1 MSEKCGTLTDA
12 DAIGEVQLTT
22 TGHIEEELFIPLEAF
37 ILQTGHLSSGK
48 IGTMSYTTSAPRGVI
63 PSNETSKGSVFLS
76 SRKSSTP
83 VIHGSTNGSL
93 PYNTPPQRPLNIT
106 QNNWNRSSD
115 HPNLS
120 QPNYL
125 EPANFRQ
132 SNATCAVMS
141 QNERRNSTNGYVV
154 QSKTFNGVPSYP
166 QQTRLADLHYC
177 DTPYYDNESANNNTQ
192 SHLPPNATDRLY
204 PDSSTGDKPALC
216 KVCGDKS
223 SGFHYG
229 VTACEGCKGFFRR
242 SIQKQM
248 EYRCLRDGKCL
259 IHRLNRNR
267 CQFCRF
273 RKCLAVGMSR
283 DSVRYG
289 RTPRRKGDDIDNVPS
304 WDEIM
309 KFTHYDT
316 SDITNARLQNFI
328 DHITEAHFA
337 CCNYV
342 SSALKNLQPRM
353 MHYFPNNKPPSTNRY
368 QLWHSINEALF
379 EDLGRFIE
387 FAKRIPGFLNIS
399 HKDQILAVK
408 TAFFEIWLVWI
419 SRTMNS
425 KLGTLTFSNGM
436 TFSQEQLGMAY
447 GLVLVKQ
454 MFDFGDGFRT
464 YKLSDCLLG
473 LYCAVLL
480 FTQDNIPK
488 LEKPHKVL
496 VLRERIV
503 FAFKLQLSAERPT
516 ESELF
521 HSLLVKREL
530 LRSIALRHQVAL
542 DWYRLH
548 FDMIRLPQI
557 FIDLYDLDNPG
568 LVTTSDLDDS
578 SLSLEADRTIK
589 EEVVRERDVDCSS
602 EGNSD

>member
-1 MSEKCGTLTDA
+1 
-12 DAIGEVQLTT
+12 
-22 TGHIEEELFIPLEAF
+22 
-37 ILQTGHLSSGK
+37 
-48 IGTMSYTTSAPRGVI
+48 MSYVTSAPKRLI
-63 PSNETSKGSVFLS
+63 PPNDASKESVFLS
-76 SRKSSTP
+76 SKKSSTP
-83 VIHGSTNGSL
+83 AVIPVSTNGSV
-93 PYNTPPQRPLNIT
+93 PYNAPPQRPMNIA
-106 QNNWNRSSD
+106 QNNWNRSSGI
-115 HPNLS
+115 LS
-120 QPNYL
+120 QSNYV
-125 EPANFRQ
+125 ANTNFRQ
-132 SNATCAVMS
+132 SNTTCAVMS
-141 QNERRNSTNGYVV
+141 QNETINSTDGYVV
-154 QSKTFNGVPSYP
+154 QSGTYNGVPSYP
-166 QQTRLADLHYC
+166 QQTRLADLRYC
-177 DTPYYDNESANNNTQ
+177 DTPYYDNESANNTQ
-192 SHLPPNATDRLY
+192 SHLPPNAVDELY
-204 PDSSTGDKPALC
+204 PDNSTGDKPALC

-289 RTPRRKGDDIDNVPS
+289 RTPRRKGDEVDSVPS
-304 WDEIM
+304 WEEIM
-309 KFTHYDT
+309 KFTYDT

-328 DHITEAHFA
+328 DHVTEAHFS
-337 CCNYV
+337 CCNYMT
-342 SSALKNLQPRM
+342 STLKNLQPRM
-353 MHYFPNNKPPSTNRY
+353 IHCSPNNKSPSATRY

-387 FAKRIPGFLNIS
+387 FAKRVPGFLNIS

-408 TAFFEIWLVWI
+408 TAFFEVWLVWI

-425 KLGTLTFSNGM
+425 KLGTLTFSHGV
-436 TFSQEQLGMAY
+436 TFSQEQLNMIY
-447 GLVLVKQ
+447 GLLLVKQ
-454 MFDFGDGFRT
+454 MFDFADRFRS

-496 VLRERIV
+496 ILRERIV
-503 FAFKLQLSAERPT
+503 YALKLQLSTERPAET
-516 ESELF
+516 
-521 HSLLVKREL
+521 
-530 LRSIALRHQVAL
+530 LRHQVAL

-548 FDMIRLPQI
+548 LDMIHLPQI
-557 FIDLYDLDNPG
+557 FIDLYDLESPR
-568 LVTTSDLDDS
+568 LTSTSDLDDS
-578 SLSLEADRTIK
+578 SVSLEADPTMN
-589 EEVVRERDVDCSS
+589 EEAVRKRDVDFSS
-602 EGNSD
+602 EDSSD

>member
-1 MSEKCGTLTDA
+1 
-12 DAIGEVQLTT
+12 
-22 TGHIEEELFIPLEAF
+22 
-37 ILQTGHLSSGK
+37 
-48 IGTMSYTTSAPRGVI
+48 MSYVTSAPRRVI
-63 PSNETSKGSVFLS
+63 PSNEASKGSVFLS

-83 VIHGSTNGSL
+83 VIPGQTNGSV
-93 PYNTPPQRPLNIT
+93 PYNAPPQRPMNIT
-106 QNNWNRSSD
+106 QNNWNRSSGT
-115 HPNLS
+115 LS
-120 QPNYL
+120 QSNYVIT
-125 EPANFRQ
+125 ANFRQ
-132 SNATCAVMS
+132 SNNTSCAVIS
-141 QNERRNSTNGYVV
+141 QNETNSTNGYVI
-154 QSKTFNGVPSYP
+154 QSGTYNGVQSYP
-166 QQTRLADLHYC
+166 QQTRLADLRYC
-177 DTPYYDNESANNNTQ
+177 DTPYYDNESANKTQ
-192 SHLPPNATDRLY
+192 SHSAPNAVDELY
-204 PDSSTGDKPALC
+204 PDSSTSDKPALC

-289 RTPRRKGDDIDNVPS
+289 RTPRRKGDENDGVPS
-304 WDEIM
+304 WEEIM

-316 SDITNARLQNFI
+316 SDITNARLKNFI
-328 DHITEAHFA
+328 DHVTEAHFA

-342 SSALKNLQPRM
+342 SSTLKNLQPRM
-353 MHYFPNNKPPSTNRY
+353 VHYSPNNKSSSANRY
-368 QLWHSINEALF
+368 QLWHSMNEALF

-408 TAFFEIWLVWI
+408 TAFFEVWLVWI
-419 SRTMNS
+419 SRTINS
-425 KLGTLTFSNGM
+425 KLGTLTFSHGV
-436 TFSQEQLGMAY
+436 TFSQEQLSMIY

-454 MFDFGDGFRT
+454 IFDFGDRFRT

-480 FTQDNIPK
+480 FTQDNIPR

-496 VLRERIV
+496 ILRERIV
-503 FAFKLQLSAERPT
+503 YALKLQLSTERPA

-548 FDMIRLPQI
+548 LDMIRLPQI
-557 FIDLYDLDNPG
+557 FIDLYDLDNAG
-568 LVTTSDLDDS
+568 LISTSDLDDS
-578 SLSLEADRTIK
+578 SVSLEADRTIK
-589 EEVVRERDVDCSS
+589 EEAVKKRDVDTSS
-602 EGNSD
+602 EDDSD